1 MENNN
6 ENKNLNE
13 EEKNQNEMKNE
24 EEKNQTNNN
33 ENKEE
38 KQEDNKSKKGKEN
51 KKSEED
57 EKQNK
62 EPKKATKLEVNFKN
76 IILLV
81 FLITA
86 IISLPSLLGKN
97 PLNKEKIISYSE
109 FTEMVKSNKLLEIS
123 EKPPYIY
130 AESADIKVKAKM
142 ISNRLSQ
149 DENLVKELE
158 KNNIKII
165 ALEEDRLPLIVS
177 ILISWFPML
186 LLIGIWVYML
196 NKMNKGP
203 GGNGGSSQIFN
214 MGKSKGKEDEKK
226 SNVTFDDVAGVD
238 EAKEELQEVVQ
249 FLKTPEKFQ
258 KLGAKLPRG
267 VLLLGSPGTGKTLL
281 AKAVAGE
288 AGVPFFNI
296 SGSEFVEMFVGV
308 GASRVRDLFNKAK
321 KNSPAVIFIDE
332 IDAVARQRGAGMGGG
347 NDEREQ
353 TLNQLLVE
361 MDGFGTD
368 ERVIVIA
375 ATNRP
380 DVLDPAI
387 QRPGRFDRQVVVD
400 RPDISGRKA
409 ILEVHRGNKKFAANV
424 DFNIIARKTPGFSG
438 ADLANTLNESAILAA
453 RNNRSE
459 ILMDDVEEA
468 VEKVVAG
475 PERKS
480 RVMNDKERKI
490 IAYHESGHA
499 LVRWLLPEMDPVHK
513 ISIIPRGVGALG
525 YTMHLP
531 TEDRFLVSKNE
542 FMKEIKTLLGGRA
555 AEDII
560 FHDITSGASND
571 IERATKIARNMITKY
586 GMSLHFG
593 PLQLGENE
601 DQPFLGR
608 EMTKHTNYSND
619 TARMID
625 EEISDIINTSY
636 KETLKMLTENQE
648 KLEMLTLKLLEKEVI
663 SGTEMNDMFK
673 EENLGVSLNK
683 EKELE
688 E

>member
-13 EEKNQNEMKNE
+13 EENNQTEMKDKEKKKVNDESKRE
-24 EEKNQTNNN
+24 EIEKEEIEKEEQKDEHKKNNN
-33 ENKEE
+33 
-38 KQEDNKSKKGKEN
+38 
-51 KKSEED
+51 
-57 EKQNK
+57 
-62 EPKKATKLEVNFKN
+62 KLEVNFKN
-76 IILLV
+76 IVLLI
-81 FLITA
+81 FLITV
-86 IISLPSLLGKN
+86 IVSFPSLLGRN
-97 PLNKEKIISYSE
+97 PLNKEKTITYSE
-109 FTEMVKSNKLLEIS
+109 FTNLIEENKISEIS
-123 EKPPYIY
+123 EKPPYVY
-130 AESADIKVKAKM
+130 ADLGGNKIKAKM

-149 DENLVKELE
+149 DENFVELLN
-158 KNNIKII
+158 KNNIKIV
-165 ALEEDRLPLIVS
+165 ALEEDRLPIIVQ

-186 LLIGIWVYML
+186 LFIGIWVYML

-203 GGNGGSSQIFN
+203 GGNGGASQIFN
-214 MGKSKGKEDEKK
+214 MGKSKGKEDENKIK
-226 SNVTFDDVAGVD
+226 VTFDDVAGVD

-249 FLKTPEKFQ
+249 FLKTPEKFK
-258 KLGAKLPRG
+258 KLGAKLPKG

-332 IDAVARQRGAGMGGG
+332 IDAVARQRGARMGGG

-368 ERVIVIA
+368 EQIIVIA

-400 RPDISGRKA
+400 RPDLNGRKE
-409 ILEVHRGNKKFAANV
+409 ILEVHKGNKKFAKDV

-438 ADLANTLNESAILAA
+438 ADLANTLNEAAILAA
-453 RNNRSE
+453 RNNRNE

-480 RVMNDKERKI
+480 RVMNAKERKI

-560 FHDITSGASND
+560 FKDITSGASND

-586 GMSLHFG
+586 GMSSNFG
-593 PLQLGENE
+593 PLQLGEND

-608 EMTKHTNYSND
+608 EMTRHTNYSND
-619 TARMID
+619 TAHMID
-625 EEISDIINTSY
+625 KEISAMINNSY
-636 KETLKMLTENQE
+636 KEV
-648 KLEMLTLKLLEKEVI
+648 LEMLTTNQDKLEKLTLALLEREVI
-663 SGTEMNDMFK
+663 TGKEMNKMFK
-673 EENLGVSLNK
+673 EEDLGVNLTK